1 MNVFYFTTAFV
12 VLLLWYFGMQNASDE
27 SFSVLFFTPRP
38 HFLLFLLFFFLSSA
52 SLPPR
57 HFLLLLVCFL
67 FVFLRVVARNI
78 RFYME
83 AEYQFLQE
91 QISFLFRSVRHGQL
105 IIKERIAT
113 DWAFLFLCLFVV
125 GFRWARGLMTVKSPY
140 GHWHA
145 GSIPGSLFLIRNSF
159 AVRPKTSKHV
169 TQLSDD
175 AIFWS
180 SL

>member
-12 VLLLWYFGMQNASDE
+12 VLLLLYFGMQNASNE

-38 HFLLFLLFFFLSSA
+38 HFLLLLLLFLFLSSA

-57 HFLLLLVCFL
+57 HFLLLLLLVCFL

-83 AEYQFLQE
+83 AEYQFLQQ

-105 IIKERIAT
+105 IIKERIAS
-113 DWAFLFLCLFVV
+113 DRAFLFLCLFVV
-125 GFRWARGLMTVKSPY
+125 VFLWGRGLMTVKTQY
-140 GHWHA
+140 GHWHVDA
-145 GSIPGSLFLIRNSF
+145 MQEAFL
-159 AVRPKTSKHV
+159 
-169 TQLSDD
+169 
-175 AIFWS
+175 
-180 SL
+180 

>member
-12 VLLLWYFGMQNASDE
+12 VLLLGYFGMQNASDE

-38 HFLLFLLFFFLSSA
+38 HFLLLLFFFLSSA

-83 AEYQFLQE
+83 AEYQFLQQ

-125 GFRWARGLMTVKSPY
+125 CFRWGRGLMTVKSQY
-140 GHWHA
+140 GYWHA
-145 GSIPGSLFLIRNSF
+145 GSIPGSLFLILNTF

>member
-12 VLLLWYFGMQNASDE
+12 VLLLLYFGMQNASDE

-38 HFLLFLLFFFLSSA
+38 HFLLLLLLFLFLSSA

-57 HFLLLLVCFL
+57 HFLLLLLLLVCFL

-83 AEYQFLQE
+83 AEYQFLQQ

-105 IIKERIAT
+105 IIKERIAS
-113 DWAFLFLCLFVV
+113 DRAFLFLCLFVV
-125 GFRWARGLMTVKSPY
+125 VFLWGRGLMTVKTQY
-140 GHWHA
+140 GHWHVDA
-145 GSIPGSLFLIRNSF
+145 MQEAFL
-159 AVRPKTSKHV
+159 
-169 TQLSDD
+169 
-175 AIFWS
+175 
-180 SL
+180 